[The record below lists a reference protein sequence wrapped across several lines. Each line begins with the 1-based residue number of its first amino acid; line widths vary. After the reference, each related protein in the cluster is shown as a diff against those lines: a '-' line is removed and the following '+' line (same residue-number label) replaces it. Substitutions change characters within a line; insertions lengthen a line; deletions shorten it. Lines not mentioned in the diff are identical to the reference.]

1 MLLAPK
7 TPALRRWRLWFGALI
22 IAEIGWF
29 ALMRPPFHGHFRSL
43 VMLALIPIA
52 VVGYVY
58 LLAAVAVYLDSRD
71 WDYQMRQLIVVMLGL
86 SVGFFVFTLMSI
98 STAQLEASA
107 AECPH
112 AGCAEAEEK
121 RAPTLGGVS
130 LQASPRDHC
139 VRGCRVANTLGTS
152 RSTPRQGGR
161 AGAA

>member
-7 TPALRRWRLWFGALI
+7 TPALRRWRLWFGALV

-71 WDYQMRQLIVVMLGL
+71 WDYQMRQLIVVLLGL
-86 SVGFFVFTLMSI
+86 SVGFFLFALMTVS
-98 STAQLEASA
+98 SAQLEASA
-107 AECPH
+107 TECPQ
-112 AGCAEAEEK
+112 AGCTAAEE
-121 RAPTLGGVS
+121 P
-130 LQASPRDHC
+130 DE
-139 VRGCRVANTLGTS
+139 
-152 RSTPRQGGR
+152 
-161 AGAA
+161 